1 MGNRKIISEYSI
13 FRPDSKRRIQQDYPE
28 IVSKPVFKNL
38 SPDEL
43 IFVWYFSC
51 EASPYFDID
60 AERERTEKCLKAAF
74 PRKGGGYS
82 IPKNVVQDYLS
93 GKFPLKIKEANA
105 EMIKYRI
112 GPRVRGLQMLEKGIS
127 KIEAILDIDPN
138 DETQFLN
145 KDGSVDFSKK
155 KAYVDTF
162 RSAMDSMPNLIEQM
176 EQRFSV
182 VEVKNEE
189 SIEGEGRGFI
199 DGLTDNEQ

>member
-1 MGNRKIISEYSI
+1 
-13 FRPDSKRRIQQDYPE
+13 
-28 IVSKPVFKNL
+28 
-38 SPDEL
+38 
-43 IFVWYFSC
+43 
-51 EASPYFDID
+51 
-60 AERERTEKCLKAAF
+60 
-74 PRKGGGYS
+74 
-82 IPKNVVQDYLS
+82 
-93 GKFPLKIKEANA
+93 
-105 EMIKYRI
+105 
-112 GPRVRGLQMLEKGIS
+112 MLEKGIS

>member
-1 MGNRKIISEYSI
+1 MSRKIISEYSI

-28 IVSKPVFKNL
+28 ISLRPVFQKI
-38 SPDEL
+38 SPDEM
-43 IFVWYFSC
+43 IFVWYYAC

-60 AERERTEKCLKAAF
+60 SDRERTEKSLKAAF
-74 PRKGGGYS
+74 SRPGGGYS
-82 IPKNVVQDYLS
+82 IPKTVVQDFLS
-93 GKFPLKIKEANA
+93 GKFPLKIKEANS
-105 EMIKYRI
+105 EMIKYRV

-127 KIEAILDIDPN
+127 KIEAILDIDPS

-162 RSAMDSMPNLIEQM
+162 RSAMDSMPDLINQM

-182 VEVKNEE
+182 VEIKNEE

-199 DGLTDNEQ
+199 DDLVESD

>member
-13 FRPDSKRRIQQDYPE
+13 FRPDSKRRILQDYPE
-28 IVSKPVFKNL
+28 LALKKVFQKL

-43 IFVWYFSC
+43 IFVWYYAC
-51 EASPYFDID
+51 EASPYFDVD
-60 AERERTEKCLKAAF
+60 SDRERTEKCLKEAF
-74 PRKGGGYS
+74 SRPGGGYIIS
-82 IPKNVVQDYLS
+82 KAIVEDYFS
-93 GKFPLKIKEANA
+93 GKFPLKIKEANS

-112 GPRVRGLQMLEKGIS
+112 GPRVRALQILEKGIS
-127 KIEAILDIDPN
+127 KIEAILDVDA
-138 DETQFLN
+138 DDDKQFKS
-145 KDGSVDFSKK
+145 KDGTVDFAKK

-162 RSAMDSMPNLIEQM
+162 RSAMDSMSDRIEQM

-189 SIEGEGRGFI
+189 SIEGEGIGFI